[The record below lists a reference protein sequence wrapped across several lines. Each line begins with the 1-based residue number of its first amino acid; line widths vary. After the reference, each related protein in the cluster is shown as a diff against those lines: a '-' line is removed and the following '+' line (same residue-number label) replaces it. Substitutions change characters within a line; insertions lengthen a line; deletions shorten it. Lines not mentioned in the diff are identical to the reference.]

1 MARTGKIARLPL
13 AVREELNARLR
24 DNENGQTLLAWLN
37 ALPICQERISDPK
50 SGWNGQPI
58 NDANLSMWRSGG
70 FEDWLKDEDRIHK
83 IEKLSELS
91 LRVVKAAGGNLSEG
105 LMAIAAG
112 KLQEALEAGCEVEFD
127 EATGKE
133 TISGVSVDKLTTA
146 LAKIRGMELEA
157 QKLEVKKVEVEQ
169 KGESIALEKAKFQR
183 TTAELFIEWCENE
196 KAKSIALG
204 DATKD
209 NKVAQLI
216 QLWFGEMPE
225 NIGPAQLRQP
235 VPKEAA

>member
-13 AVREELNARLR
+13 AVREELNMRLR

-37 ALPICQERISDPK
+37 TLPVCVERIAST
-50 SGWNGQPI
+50 WNGEPI

-70 FEDWLKDEDRIHK
+70 FTDWLADQDRVHK

-91 LRVVKAAGGNLSEG
+91 LRLAKASGGNLSEG
-105 LMAIAAG
+105 LLAIAAG

-133 TISGVSVDKLTTA
+133 TMSGVTVDKLTTA
-146 LAKIRGMELEA
+146 LAKIRSMELEA

-169 KGESIALEKAKFQR
+169 KGESLALERAKFQR
-183 TTAELFIEWCENE
+183 STAELFIEWCQDE

>member
-24 DNENGQTLLAWLN
+24 ENENGQSILTWLN
-37 ALPICQERISDPK
+37 ALPVCQERINDGK
-50 SGWNGQPI
+50 SGWDGQPVS
-58 NDANLSMWRSGG
+58 DANLSIWRSGG
-70 FEDWLKDEDRIHK
+70 FADWLKDEDRIHK
-83 IEKLSELS
+83 IERLSELS
-91 LRVVKAAGGNLSEG
+91 LRVVKASGGNLSEG
-105 LMAIAAG
+105 LLAIAAG

-127 EATGKE
+127 EETGKE

-146 LAKIRGMELEA
+146 LAKIRAMELEA
-157 QKLEVKKVEVEQ
+157 QKLEVKKVEVGQ

-183 TTAELFIEWCENE
+183 ATAELFIDYCADER
-196 KAKSIALG
+196 AKTIALG

-225 NIGPAQLRQP
+225 NIGPAEFRK
-235 VPKEAA
+235 PKEAA

>member
-13 AVREELNARLR
+13 AIREELNARLR

-37 ALPICQERISDPK
+37 ALPICQQRIQGEWNGEPISD
-50 SGWNGQPI
+50 Q
-58 NDANLSMWRSGG
+58 NLSIWRSGG
-70 FEDWLKDEDRIHK
+70 FSDWIKDEDRIHK

-112 KLQEALEAGCEVEFD
+112 KLQEALEAGTEVEFD

-146 LAKIRGMELEA
+146 LAKIRSMELEA
-157 QKLEVKKVEVEQ
+157 QKLEVKKIEVEQ

-183 TTAELFIEWCENE
+183 ATAELFIDYCADE
-196 KAKSIALG
+196 KAKQIALG

-225 NIGPAQLRQP
+225 NIGPAEFRKP
-235 VPKEAA
+235 AGAATPKP

>member
-13 AVREELNARLR
+13 VVREELNARLR
-24 DNENGQTLLAWLN
+24 DNENGQTILAWLN
-37 ALPICQERISDPK
+37 TLPVCVERIK
-50 SGWNGQPI
+50 GEWHGEPI
-58 NDANLSMWRSGG
+58 SDANLSIWRSGG
-70 FEDWLKDEDRIHK
+70 FADWLREEDQVHR

-91 LRVVKAAGGNLSEG
+91 LRVVKASGGNLSEG

-112 KLQEALEAGCEVEFD
+112 KIQEALEAGCEVEFD
-127 EATGKE
+127 EESGKE
-133 TISGVSVDKLTTA
+133 TISGVSVDKLTAA
-146 LAKIRGMELEA
+146 LAKIRAMELEA
-157 QKLEVKKVEVEQ
+157 QKLEVKKIEVGQ

-183 TTAELFIEWCENE
+183 ATAELFIDFCEDE
-196 KAKSIALG
+196 RAKQIALG

-225 NIGPAQLRQP
+225 NIGPAEFRKPQ
-235 VPKEAA
+235 PKEAA

>member
-24 DNENGQTLLAWLN
+24 DNENGQTILAWLN
-37 ALPICQERISDPK
+37 ALPICEQRIK
-50 SGWNGQPI
+50 GEWNGEPI
-58 NDANLSMWRSGG
+58 SDANLSIWRSGG
-70 FEDWLKDEDRIHK
+70 FVDWMKDEDRIHK
-83 IEKLSELS
+83 IERLSELS
-91 LRVVKAAGGNLSEG
+91 LRVVKASGGNLSEG
-105 LMAIAAG
+105 LLAIAAG

-127 EATGKE
+127 EESGKE
-133 TISGVSVDKLTTA
+133 IISGVSVDKLTTA
-146 LAKIRGMELEA
+146 LAKIRAMELEA

-183 TTAELFIEWCENE
+183 VTAELFIDYCADER
-196 KAKSIALG
+196 AKQIALG

-225 NIGPAQLRQP
+225 NIGPAEFRKP
-235 VPKEAA
+235 AGAAAPKP

>member
-1 MARTGKIARLPL
+1 MARNGKIARLPL
-13 AVREELNARLR
+13 TIREELNARLR
-24 DNENGQTLLAWLN
+24 DNENGQTILAWLN
-37 ALPICQERISDPK
+37 ALPVCVERIK
-50 SGWNGQPI
+50 GEWNGEPVS
-58 NDANLSMWRSGG
+58 DANLSIWRSGG
-70 FEDWLKDEDRIHK
+70 FVDWMRDEDRIHK

-127 EATGKE
+127 EETGKE

-146 LAKIRGMELEA
+146 LAKIRSMELEA
-157 QKLEVKKVEVEQ
+157 QKLEVKKVEVSQ

-183 TTAELFIEWCENE
+183 STAELFIDYVADER
-196 KAKSIALG
+196 AKEIALG
-204 DATKD
+204 AETKD
-209 NKVAQLI
+209 TKVAKLI

-225 NIGPAQLRQP
+225 NIGPAEFRK
-235 VPKEAA
+235 PKGAVDAKP

>member
-24 DNENGQTLLAWLN
+24 ENENGQSILTWLN
-37 ALPICQERISDPK
+37 ALPVCQERINDGK
-50 SGWNGQPI
+50 SGWDGQPVS
-58 NDANLSMWRSGG
+58 DANLSIWRSGG
-70 FEDWLKDEDRIHK
+70 FADWLKDEDRIHK
-83 IEKLSELS
+83 IERLSELS
-91 LRVVKAAGGNLSEG
+91 LRVVKASGGNLSEG
-105 LMAIAAG
+105 LLAIAAG

-127 EATGKE
+127 EESGKE

-146 LAKIRGMELEA
+146 LAKIRAMELEA
-157 QKLEVKKVEVEQ
+157 QKLEVKKVEVGQ

-183 TTAELFIEWCENE
+183 ATAELFIDYCADER
-196 KAKSIALG
+196 AKTIALG

-225 NIGPAQLRQP
+225 NIGPAEFRK
-235 VPKEAA
+235 PKEAA